1 MRHDQIRGEWRRAL
15 RALHAAEALHAQ
27 GFLEDAISRA
37 YYAVMYGA
45 KAALLVHDVVAKSHA
60 AVRRLF
66 GQVLI
71 KTGELEKEW
80 AGILAH
86 EQDQRGGADY
96 NADFEVTVES
106 ADELL
111 RDARHFVERIT
122 RYLSSKGLTLEEDQE
137 S

>member
-1 MRHDQIRGEWRRAL
+1 MRHEQVQAEWRRAQRSL
-15 RALHAAEALHAQ
+15 RAAEALRAQ
-27 GFLEDAISRA
+27 EFLEDAISRA
-37 YYAVMYGA
+37 YYAVMYA
-45 KAALLVHDVVAKSHA
+45 ARAALLLHDVVAKRHA

-86 EQDQRGGADY
+86 EQDQRVGADY
-96 NADFEVTVES
+96 NVDFEVSAES

-111 RDARHFVERIT
+111 RDARRFVERIA
-122 RYLSSKGLTLEEDQE
+122 RYLASKGLTLGQDDQA
-137 S
+137 